1 MPTVDN
7 RFLTSFYSCFEK
19 STSAITRRADLETVQ
34 NTVKKELE
42 HSGTVVVS
50 SAFAT
55 CESDAGTFLMV
66 LDDAGLHILNTHTH
80 SHTILDRLGNFH
92 SKIGTLLVPVSVS
105 ILEKSFFD
113 WIALHGKS
121 LRLHQAAKSV
131 RVPKQAIKE
140 QDRFAAKVVTSFG
153 ISIETPLTSAAK
165 IQALVA
171 PILAFVT
178 NLDRGKATEA
188 KEPAERADLLAPL
201 STHPETITEIIHL
214 EKTEQAEIAPTCKT
228 VYLLPKNIESF
239 VKTEQIMVGSIT
251 CQFNCLLD
259 LGLAFHHSS
268 GIKRLGIIME
278 VLFLGIPSR
287 QEKGEIIREPI
298 SSRWNDITRALQ
310 ELSQTLYTL
319 KNTLD
324 IENAQKIMTQI
335 PTMLEAERIR
345 LLSFTKAAYSFVSWY
360 RSAFDFPLAQQ
371 AIWEK
376 LEKELLNTPSGLS
389 SKPEIT
395 HIEIKE
401 TPNKP
406 TRSYRKKE
414 STPKQEEPLAHVCI
428 PEPIQML
435 SGGILTPTSKI
446 LSLRKII

>member
-19 STSAITRRADLETVQ
+19 NTSAIKRRADLETVE

-50 SAFAT
+50 SAFAM
-55 CESDAGTFLMV
+55 CESDADTFLMV

-80 SHTILDRLGNFH
+80 SHTILDRLGNFY
-92 SKIGTLLVPVSVS
+92 SKIGTLSVPVSVS

-140 QDRFAAKVVTSFG
+140 QDRFAAKAVTSFG

-171 PILAFVT
+171 PILDFVT
-178 NLDRGKATEA
+178 TLDRGKVQ
-188 KEPAERADLLAPL
+188 EPAERADLLAPL
-201 STHPETITEIIHL
+201 SAQPETITEVIHL
-214 EKTEQAEIAPTCKT
+214 EKTEPAEIAPTCKT
-228 VYLLPKNIESF
+228 VYLLPKKIESF

-268 GIKRLGIIME
+268 GIRRLGIIME

-324 IENAQKIMTQI
+324 IENAQKIMAQI
-335 PTMLEAERIR
+335 PTMLEAERTR
-345 LLSFTKAAYSFVSWY
+345 LLSFSKAAYSFVSWY

-376 LEKELLNTPSGLS
+376 LEKELLNTPSGVA

-395 HIEIKE
+395 HVEIKE

-414 STPKQEEPLAHVCI
+414 SPPKQEEPLAHVCI

-446 LSLRKII
+446 LSLRKTI